1 MNGWIGEWTVRW
13 MGGWV
18 VRGRDD
24 RWVDGEWWVVPSKAN
39 TSNHSNLPHVSV

>member
-18 VRGRDD
+18 VRGLDD
-24 RWVDGEWWVVPSKAN
+24 RWVDGE
-39 TSNHSNLPHVSV
+39 